1 MIDPETWAA
10 AKPLLEEALEH
21 QDTHS
26 IIDVYRA
33 LEEGDAQLWCADKS
47 CIVTEILEHPHKR
60 VARIWLAAGNRFELV
75 SRMLPDIENWARDLG
90 CDSVEV
96 VGRKGWKRVLPDYT
110 QPHTILEKSL

>member
-1 MIDPETWAA
+1 MIDPETWAT
-10 AKPLLEEALEH
+10 AKPMLEAALEH

-33 LEEGDAQLWCADKS
+33 IEGGAAQIWCADKS
-47 CIVTEILEHPHKR
+47 CVVTEILEHPKKR

-75 SRMLPDIENWARDLG
+75 TKMLPDIEDWARELG

-96 VGRKGWKRVLPDYT
+96 VGRRGWRRVLTGYT
-110 QPHTILEKSL
+110 EPHTILEKVL